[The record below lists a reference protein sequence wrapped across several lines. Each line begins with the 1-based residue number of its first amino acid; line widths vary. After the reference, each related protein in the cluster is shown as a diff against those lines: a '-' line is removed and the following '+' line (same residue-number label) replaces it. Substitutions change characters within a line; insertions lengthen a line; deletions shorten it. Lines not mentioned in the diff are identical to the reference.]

1 MRARPLTDQ
10 MPRVVRSPQLALRQH
25 RVRVAH
31 PQARRLCGVGALF
44 AFRTQHTTERTL
56 SSTSLFAQVR
66 RDDVLAIQTALGGP
80 NAATF
85 HEACRAAFTQS
96 VDNLTRSDPGGTPL
110 RTDQTVT
117 QPGIDTTSNDIAYGQ
132 YTFND

>member
-1 MRARPLTDQ
+1 MQTGILLMMPLSPHAARL
-10 MPRVVRSPQLALRQH
+10 
-25 RVRVAH
+25 
-31 PQARRLCGVGALF
+31 
-44 AFRTQHTTERTL
+44 HTTTSL
-56 SSTSLFAQVR
+56 IWLHSLFAQVR